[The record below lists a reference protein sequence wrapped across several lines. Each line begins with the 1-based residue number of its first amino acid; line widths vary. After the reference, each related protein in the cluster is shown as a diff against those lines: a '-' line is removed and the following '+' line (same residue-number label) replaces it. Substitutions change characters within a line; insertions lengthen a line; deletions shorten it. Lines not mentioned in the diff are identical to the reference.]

1 MSEGNKLLQLR
12 QDDVKYFL
20 AAHTHIGATNVNYQM
35 EQYVFKRRSD
45 GVHLIN
51 LNKTWEKI
59 LLAAR
64 AIVAVENTSDVCAI
78 SCSSSS
84 GDSKPLGQRAVLKFA
99 KYTGATPIAG
109 RYTPGTFTNQIQ
121 QAFKEPRLLVVC
133 DPGADHQPIEEA
145 SYSNIPVI
153 AFCNTDSNLR
163 YVDIAIPCNN
173 KAKDSIGLM
182 WWLLTREVLR
192 MRGSV
197 LRKGPWETKV
207 DMFIYRDP
215 DEAKKEEQAALE
227 AAAPVVTQAAPEADF
242 TADFPA
248 DAAIAG
254 DEWLTPGAAP
264 AGPIAG
270 AAVVA
275 PAATVAPSGTVEDW
289 SATGGAAQPKV
300 SDWTA

>member
-1 MSEGNKLLQLR
+1 MSEGKKALQLR
-12 QDDVKYFL
+12 QEDVKYFL
-20 AAHTHIGATNVNYQM
+20 AAHTHLGATNVNFQM

-45 GVHLIN
+45 GVHLID
-51 LNKTWEKI
+51 LRKTWEKI

-64 AIVAVENTSDVCAI
+64 AIVAVENSAEVCAI

-84 GDSKPLGQRAVLKFA
+84 GDAKPLGQRAVLKFS

-173 KAKDSIGLM
+173 KSKDSIGLM

-192 MRGSV
+192 MRASIPRD
-197 LRKGPWETKV
+197 LPWDTKV

-215 DEAKKEEQAALE
+215 DEAKKEEAAAIE
-227 AAAPVVTQAAPEADF
+227 ATPQAAPVTEDFQPEWNQEVAPAVPDEWAAPAQ
-242 TADFPA
+242 APA
-248 DAAIAG
+248 GGAGTGAAAG
-254 DEWLTPGAAP
+254 DEWATKK
-264 AGPIAG
+264 
-270 AAVVA
+270 VA
-275 PAATVAPSGTVEDW
+275 DW
-289 SATGGAAQPKV
+289 ANS
-300 SDWTA
+300 

>member
-1 MSEGNKLLQLR
+1 MSEGNKALQLR
-12 QDDVKYFL
+12 QEDVKYFL
-20 AAHTHIGATNVNYQM
+20 AAHTHLGATNVNYQM

-45 GVHLIN
+45 GVHLID
-51 LNKTWEKI
+51 LSKTWEKI

-64 AIVAVENTSDVCAI
+64 AIVAVENAGEVCAI
-78 SCSSSS
+78 ACSSSS

-182 WWLLTREVLR
+182 WWMLTREVMR
-192 MRGSV
+192 MRGTV
-197 LRKGPWETKV
+197 PREVPWETKV

-215 DEAKKEEQAALE
+215 DEAKKEEQAALD
-227 AAAPVVTQAAPEADF
+227 AAAPAITQATPEDF
-242 TADFPA
+242 QQEFPA
-248 DAAIAG
+248 DVALAAA
-254 DEWLTPGAAP
+254 DEWATPGAAP
-264 AGPIAG
+264 A
-270 AAVVA
+270 AAAPTAAAVA
-275 PAATVAPSGTVEDW
+275 PAVVPAVAPTAAPGEDW
-289 SATGGAAQPKV
+289 ASTKKVTDWAA
-300 SDWTA
+300 

>member
-1 MSEGNKLLQLR
+1 MSEGNKILQLR
-12 QDDVKYFL
+12 QEDVKYFL
-20 AAHTHIGATNVNYQM
+20 AANTHIGASNVNFQM

-45 GVHLIN
+45 GVHLID
-51 LNKTWEKI
+51 LRKTWEKI

-64 AIVAVENTSDVCAI
+64 AIVAVENASYVCAI
-78 SCSSSS
+78 ACSSSS
-84 GDSKPLGQRAVLKFA
+84 GDAKPLGQRAVLKFA
-99 KYTGATPIAG
+99 KYTTATPIAG

-173 KAKDSIGLM
+173 KGAQSIGLM

-192 MRGSV
+192 MRGIV
-197 LRKGPWETKV
+197 PREMPWETKV

-215 DEAKKEEQAALE
+215 EEAKKEEQAALE
-227 AAAPVVTQAAPEADF
+227 PAAPTIAQVSVEDYQPDFTAPEVGGLGATTDDWATPAPAPAPGGAPVV
-242 TADFPA
+242 PA
-248 DAAIAG
+248 
-254 DEWLTPGAAP
+254 T
-264 AGPIAG
+264 
-270 AAVVA
+270 
-275 PAATVAPSGTVEDW
+275 EDW
-289 SATGGAAQPKV
+289 STSKVQDWAA
-300 SDWTA
+300 

>member
-1 MSEGNKLLQLR
+1 MSEGNKALQLR
-12 QDDVKYFL
+12 QEDVKYFL

-64 AIVAVENTSDVCAI
+64 AIVAVENNGDVCAI
-78 SCSSSS
+78 ACSSAS
-84 GDSKPLGQRAVLKFA
+84 GEAKPLGQRAVLKFA

-182 WWLLTREVLR
+182 WWLLTREVMR

-197 LRKGPWETKV
+197 PREVPWDTKV

-227 AAAPVVTQAAPEADF
+227 AAAPTITQAAPEADF
-242 TADFPA
+242 TADFTVDAGIAA
-248 DAAIAG
+248 DDWA
-254 DEWLTPGAAP
+254 TPGTAAP
-264 AGPIAG
+264 A
-270 AAVVA
+270 A
-275 PAATVAPSGTVEDW
+275 PAAAPAPAPAAAPAAAGTAEDW
-289 SATGGAAQPKV
+289 SATKKVADWAA
-300 SDWTA
+300 

>member
-1 MSEGNKLLQLR
+1 MSGGNKALQLR
-12 QDDVKYFL
+12 QEDVKYFL
-20 AAHTHIGATNVNYQM
+20 AAGSHLGATNVNFQM
-35 EQYVFKRRSD
+35 EQYVFKRSNH
-45 GVHLIN
+45 GVHIIDLR
-51 LNKTWEKI
+51 KTWEKI

-64 AIVAVENTSDVCAI
+64 AIVAVENAGYVCAI
-78 SCSSSS
+78 ACSSSS
-84 GDSKPLGQRAVLKFA
+84 GDAKPLGQRAVLKFA

-173 KAKDSIGLM
+173 KGAQSIGLM

-192 MRGSV
+192 MRGIV
-197 LRKGPWETKV
+197 PREMPWETKV

-215 DEAKKEEQAALE
+215 EEAKKEELAAQEPVASVIAPPAVEEYAPDFQTDAPLV
-227 AAAPVVTQAAPEADF
+227 AA
-242 TADFPA
+242 
-248 DAAIAG
+248 
-254 DEWLTPGAAP
+254 DEWATPAP
-264 AGPIAG
+264 
-270 AAVVA
+270 A
-275 PAATVAPSGTVEDW
+275 PAAPGPAEDW
-289 SATGGAAQPKV
+289 TTPKV
-300 SDWTA
+300 QDWAA

>member
-1 MSEGNKLLQLR
+1 MSEGNKALQLR
-12 QDDVKYFL
+12 PEDVKFFL

-45 GVHLIN
+45 GVHLID
-51 LNKTWEKI
+51 LSKTWEKI
-59 LLAAR
+59 ILAAR
-64 AIVAVENTSDVCAI
+64 AIVAVENAGEVCAI
-78 SCSSSS
+78 ACSSSS
-84 GDSKPLGQRAVLKFA
+84 GDSKPLGQRAVLKFS

-153 AFCNTDSNLR
+153 AFCNTDTNLR
-163 YVDIAIPCNN
+163 YVDIVIPCNN
-173 KAKDSIGLM
+173 KSKDSIGLM
-182 WWLLTREVLR
+182 WWMLTREVLR

-197 LRKGPWETKV
+197 PREMPWETKV

-227 AAAPVVTQAAPEADF
+227 AAAAPVAVTVAQEEYQADYPSEAP
-242 TADFPA
+242 TI
-248 DAAIAG
+248 AAAAAA
-254 DEWLTPGAAP
+254 TAAP
-264 AGPIAG
+264 ADDWA
-270 AAVVA
+270 A
-275 PAATVAPSGTVEDW
+275 PAAAAPAAAGEDW
-289 SATGGAAQPKV
+289 SQTKKVADWAA
-300 SDWTA
+300 

>member
-1 MSEGNKLLQLR
+1 MSGGCEALQLR
-12 QDDVKYFL
+12 HDDVKHFL

-45 GVHLIN
+45 GIHLID
-51 LNKTWEKI
+51 LGKTWEKI

-64 AIVAVENTSDVCAI
+64 AIVAVENGADVCAI
-78 SCSSSS
+78 ACSSSS

-182 WWLLTREVLR
+182 WWLLTREVMR
-192 MRGSV
+192 MRGLIPREV
-197 LRKGPWETKV
+197 MWETKV

-227 AAAPVVTQAAPEADF
+227 SAVPAITPASQEEFTQDF
-242 TADFPA
+242 QD
-248 DAAIAG
+248 DALNAVDWA
-254 DEWLTPGAAP
+254 TPGAAP
-264 AGPIAG
+264 VATPASVP
-270 AAVVA
+270 AAVSTA
-275 PAATVAPSGTVEDW
+275 PAAAPVGASAEDW
-289 SATGGAAQPKV
+289 TKTVDDWAA
-300 SDWTA
+300 